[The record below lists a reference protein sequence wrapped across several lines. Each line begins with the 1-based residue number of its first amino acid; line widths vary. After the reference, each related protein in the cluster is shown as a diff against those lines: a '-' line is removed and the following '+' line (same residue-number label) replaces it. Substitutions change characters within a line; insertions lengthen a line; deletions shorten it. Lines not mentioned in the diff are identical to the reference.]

1 MKSSDHIWTILC
13 FSLLLMPIA
22 ARAQER
28 ILSYHS
34 DITVHTNAEMIV
46 TETIRVRAE
55 GQQVRRGIFRDF
67 PTGYRDRYGN
77 RVRVDFELL
86 DVQRDGRPEP
96 HHTQSEL
103 NSVKVYIGREDV
115 FLDPGE
121 YTYAITYRTSHQLGF
136 FENHDELYWNVTGNE
151 WAFAIE
157 TASASVTLPESVPL
171 TEVTHEGYTGVAG
184 SKATFLESEIRD
196 GRIHYRTTRPLGPRE
211 GLTIVATWPKGHVE
225 QPSTW
230 ARAQRMLAIN
240 RSFFAG
246 IVGFFAV
253 LGYYLVVWSAVGK
266 DPAKGVI
273 IPQFKPPDGISPAA
287 ARFIREMG
295 YDHKC
300 FAAGIIDMAVHGT
313 LRIRQEG
320 RKFTIER
327 VSPPTPEAP
336 PEEQKLYNKLLS
348 SFQTLT
354 FEQKNHHTIGKAV
367 TALRKSLAATYE
379 KQYFLRNGA
388 YWAPGILI
396 ALVTVLGVT
405 LLGPQPQ
412 EAIFLGV
419 WLTIWTFAVMAL
431 LMSAGAAWRST
442 FGPGGRLINLPGAI
456 FSSLFAL
463 PFLAGE
469 VVAIFMLGRTT
480 SPLAALCLVAI
491 AILLWLFYTLMKAP
505 TLLGRK
511 VMDHLDGLRMYMAV
525 AEKDRLRALHPP
537 KRTPEHF
544 EELLPYALALDVEQE
559 WAGQFADILQAAA
572 QGPTSG
578 SRTAYSPGWYTGPS
592 RNLLT
597 AGALAGA
604 VGGAL
609 TSAISSSSTA
619 PGSSSGSGGG
629 GSSGGGG
636 GGGGGGGW

>member
-1 MKSSDHIWTILC
+1 MKTLLRIWAVLC
-13 FSLLLMPIA
+13 FYLLLTPIA

-28 ILSYHS
+28 ILSFHS
-34 DITVHTNAEMIV
+34 DITVHTNAEMTV

-55 GQQVRRGIFRDF
+55 GQQIRRGIYRDF
-67 PTGYRDRYGN
+67 PTGYRDRFGN

-86 DVQRDGRPEP
+86 EVQRDGRPEP
-96 HHTQSEL
+96 HHIKRQL
-103 NSVKVYIGREDV
+103 NSVKVYMGQENV
-115 FLDPGE
+115 FLQPGE
-121 YTYAITYRTSHQLGF
+121 YTYTMTYRTAHQLGF
-136 FENHDELYWNVTGNE
+136 FEEHDELYWNVTGNE

-157 TASASVTLPESVPL
+157 TASAAVSLPESVPL
-171 TEVTHEGYTGVAG
+171 AEVTHEGYTGPKG
-184 SKATFLESEIRD
+184 STARFLESAVRD
-196 GRIHYRTTRPLGPRE
+196 GRIHYRTTRPLRQRE
-211 GLTIVATWPKGHVE
+211 GLTIVTTWPKGHVE
-225 QPSTW
+225 QPSVW
-230 ARAQRMLAIN
+230 SRAQRLLTIN
-240 RSFFAG
+240 RSAFAG
-246 IVGFFAV
+246 IVGFFVV

-300 FAAGIIDMAVHGT
+300 FAAGIIDMAVNGT
-313 LRIRQEG
+313 LKIHQKG
-320 RKFTIER
+320 RTFTIER
-327 VSPPTPEAP
+327 VSPPAPGAP

-348 SFQTLT
+348 SSQTLT
-354 FEQKNHHTIGKAV
+354 FQQRNHQTIGKAV
-367 TALRKSLAATYE
+367 TALRKSLVATYE
-379 KQYFLRNGA
+379 KVYFLRNTS
-388 YWAPGILI
+388 YWLPGLAI
-396 ALVTVLGVT
+396 AFLTVLGVT
-405 LLGPQPQ
+405 LLGPEPQ
-412 EAIFLGV
+412 EAVFLGF

-431 LMSAGAAWRST
+431 LMNAGSAWRST

-456 FSSLFAL
+456 FTTLFAV

-469 VVAIFMLGRTT
+469 VFAIFMLGRIT
-480 SPLAALCLVAI
+480 SPLAALCLVAVG
-491 AILLWLFYTLMKAP
+491 LLSWLFYTLMKAP

-511 VMDHLDGLRMYMAV
+511 IMDHLDGLRMYMAV
-525 AEKDRLRALHPP
+525 AETDRLRALHPP

-559 WAGQFADILQAAA
+559 WAKQFADVLQAAS
-572 QGPTSG
+572 QGPTTG

-592 RNLLT
+592 RNLLS